1 MQWVRPAKATP
12 AATALSATHKG
23 APGVCRPHAASCSRL
38 TGQAGRPMH
47 CTRCRLACA
56 LLLPYPDRRAP
67 TGAQPNLP
75 RAMLTTEPHILTR
88 AIEGDVTTLV
98 FYPDTGCL
106 RFADS
111 RGVVRHELR
120 PPHSWFAIASA
131 SRGVRG
137 GTHAMSEGLSTLLH
151 DFCVKRSHA
160 VRVAPRLPTL
170 AHARAFPST
179 PGGTRAPVYPPE
191 HTDMHARSPSL
202 TMDITAA

>member
-1 MQWVRPAKATP
+1 
-12 AATALSATHKG
+12 
-23 APGVCRPHAASCSRL
+23 
-38 TGQAGRPMH
+38 MH
-47 CTRCRLACA
+47 CARCRLACA

-160 VRVAPRLPTL
+160 VRAAPRSPTL
-170 AHARAFPST
+170 ARACVSVDAGWHARASVSA
-179 PGGTRAPVYPPE
+179 GTHR
-191 HTDMHARSPSL
+191 HARAL
-202 TMDITAA
+202 TFAYDGYNGCVAADSSAEKAMRAGVSIQFCSVSFVE